1 MAVGYYDYGEFLRKH
16 FDGKVQKIAID
27 AGFMCPNRDGTKG
40 YGGCI
45 YCNNQSF
52 NPAYCQTRISVAE
65 QIGRGKEFFARKYPQ
80 MQYLAYF
87 QAYTNTYANISQLK
101 QLYEEAL
108 NQEGVVGLIIATR
121 PDCMPDELLSY
132 LSQLAQRTFVMVEYG
147 VETSHDRTLQLIN
160 RGHSWADVVDAVQ
173 RTAQHGVLCGAHL
186 ILGLPGETL
195 SDFTTT
201 AERIS
206 RLPLSTVKLHQL
218 QVIRGTRL
226 AQMYANGEV
235 ELIEWTADEYIDV
248 CLQVLQHLRSDL
260 AVERFVSQSPADLLV
275 FPRWGMKNYEFT
287 HRLNKR
293 LAGGQI
299 IQGSKFRACPAAN
312 VEAEAGSH

>member
-1 MAVGYYDYGEFLRKH
+1 MAEPYYDFGTWIRSRFPFR
-16 FDGKVQKIAID
+16 VQKLSVD
-27 AGFMCPNRDGTKG
+27 AGFSCPNRDGRIST
-40 YGGCI
+40 GGCTF
-45 YCNNQSF
+45 CDNRTF
-52 NPAYCQTRISVAE
+52 NPAYCNSSKSVTE
-65 QIGRGKEFFARKYPQ
+65 QLEDGKAFFARKYPD
-80 MQYLAYF
+80 MKYLAYF

-173 RTAQHGVLCGAHL
+173 RTAQSGVMCGAHL
-186 ILGLPGETL
+186 ILGLPSETVD
-195 SDFTTT
+195 DFIVT
-201 AERIS
+201 ARRIS
-206 RLPLSTVKLHQL
+206 QLPLSTVKLHQL

-287 HRLNKR
+287 HRLNNR

-299 IQGSKFRACPAAN
+299 IQGGN
-312 VEAEAGSH
+312 L

>member
-27 AGFMCPNRDGTKG
+27 AGFMCPNRDGTKC

-52 NPAYCQTRISVAE
+52 NPAYCRTRISVAE

-195 SDFTTT
+195 SDFTAT

-287 HRLNKR
+287 HRLNNR
-293 LAGGQI
+293 LMREHI
-299 IQGSKFRACPAAN
+299 IQGSLL
-312 VEAEAGSH
+312 

>member
-52 NPAYCQTRISVAE
+52 NPAYCRTRISVAE

-160 RGHSWADVVDAVQ
+160 RGHSWADAVDAVQ

-195 SDFTTT
+195 SDFTAT

-287 HRLNKR
+287 HRLNNR
-293 LAGGQI
+293 LMREHI
-299 IQGSKFRACPAAN
+299 IQGSLL
-312 VEAEAGSH
+312 

>member
-52 NPAYCQTRISVAE
+52 NPAYCRTRISVAE

-121 PDCMPDELLSY
+121 PDCMSDELLSY

-173 RTAQHGVLCGAHL
+173 RTAQHRVLCGAHL

-195 SDFTTT
+195 SDFTAT

-299 IQGSKFRACPAAN
+299 IQGSKFR
-312 VEAEAGSH
+312 V

>member
-52 NPAYCQTRISVAE
+52 NPAYCRTRISVAE

-195 SDFTTT
+195 SDFTAT

-287 HRLNKR
+287 HRLNNR
-293 LAGGQI
+293 LMREHI
-299 IQGSKFRACPAAN
+299 IQGSLL
-312 VEAEAGSH
+312 

>member
-52 NPAYCQTRISVAE
+52 NPAYCRTRISVAE

-101 QLYEEAL
+101 PLYEEAL

-173 RTAQHGVLCGAHL
+173 RTAQHRVLCGAHL

-299 IQGSKFRACPAAN
+299 IQGSKFR
-312 VEAEAGSH
+312 V

>member
-27 AGFMCPNRDGTKG
+27 AGLMCPNRDGTKG

-52 NPAYCQTRISVAE
+52 NPASCRTRISVAE
-65 QIGRGKEFFARKYPQ
+65 QIGRGKEWVARKYPQ

-173 RTAQHGVLCGAHL
+173 RTAQHRVLCGAHL

-195 SDFTTT
+195 SDFTAT

-248 CLQVLQHLRSDL
+248 CLQVLQYLRSDL

-275 FPRWGMKNYEFT
+275 FPRWGMKNYECT

-299 IQGSKFRACPAAN
+299 IQGSMFRM
-312 VEAEAGSH
+312 

>member
-65 QIGRGKEFFARKYPQ
+65 QICRGKEFFARKYPQ

-195 SDFTTT
+195 SDFTAT

-299 IQGSKFRACPAAN
+299 IQGSMLECDD
-312 VEAEAGSH
+312 EL

>member
-1 MAVGYYDYGEFLRKH
+1 M
-16 FDGKVQKIAID
+16 
-27 AGFMCPNRDGTKG
+27 
-40 YGGCI
+40 
-45 YCNNQSF
+45 
-52 NPAYCQTRISVAE
+52 
-65 QIGRGKEFFARKYPQ
+65 
-80 MQYLAYF
+80 
-87 QAYTNTYANISQLK
+87 
-101 QLYEEAL
+101 
-108 NQEGVVGLIIATR
+108 GLIIATR

-173 RTAQHGVLCGAHL
+173 RTAQHRVLCGAHL

-195 SDFTTT
+195 SDFTAT

-287 HRLNKR
+287 HRLNNR

-299 IQGSKFRACPAAN
+299 IQGGN
-312 VEAEAGSH
+312 L

>member
-52 NPAYCQTRISVAE
+52 NPAYCRTRISVAE

-173 RTAQHGVLCGAHL
+173 RTAQHRVLCGAHL

-195 SDFTTT
+195 SDFTAT

-293 LAGGQI
+293 LVGGQI
-299 IQGSKFRACPAAN
+299 IQGSMFRK
-312 VEAEAGSH
+312 

>member
-52 NPAYCQTRISVAE
+52 NPAYCRTRISVAE

-195 SDFTTT
+195 SDFTAT

-299 IQGSKFRACPAAN
+299 IQGSMFR
-312 VEAEAGSH
+312 V